1 MKSNLIKDTA
11 TRDAVRE
18 LEKMVERIERISQL
32 PADSTL
38 EQVIKAINKITD
50 SVKQK

>member
-11 TRDAVRE
+11 TRDDVRE
-18 LEKMVERIERISQL
+18 LEKMAERIERISQL
-32 PADSTL
+32 PLDSTL

>member
-18 LEKMVERIERISQL
+18 LEKMAERINRIQQL

-38 EQVIKAINKITD
+38 EQVIKVINQITD
-50 SVKQK
+50 SVKQR